1 LLIELLTIFQR
12 LQAQLC
18 LEIFL
23 ERSAFDEFKDHSD
36 STIET
41 SKVRRA

>member
-1 LLIELLTIFQR
+1 LTVFQR

-23 ERSAFDEFKDHSD
+23 EAFDEFKDHSD

-41 SKVRRA
+41 LKVRRA